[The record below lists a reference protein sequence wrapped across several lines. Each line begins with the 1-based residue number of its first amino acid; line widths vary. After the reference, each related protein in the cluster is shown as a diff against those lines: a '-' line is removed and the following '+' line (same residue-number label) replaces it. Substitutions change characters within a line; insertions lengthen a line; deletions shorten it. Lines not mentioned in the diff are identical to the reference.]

1 MNLPEGAIPIEQWK
15 PDPLKLV
22 TILAEIL
29 GRQEGCV
36 FEVVPAH
43 KSVEVDAV
51 PAPRPDKDSA

>member
-15 PDPLKLV
+15 PDPLTLV

-43 KSVEVDAV
+43 KSGEADSV
-51 PAPRPDKDSA
+51 PTTRPDKDSA